1 MTFKVNIEHGV
12 CGADSTSL
20 YTTDELIS
28 YGLSGCLY
36 AGDTDLTAF
45 VERIVTHY
53 EDRRVAHETDI
64 SDLEDDAYSRERS
77 DAISEM
83 MGCLENL

>member
-1 MTFKVNIEHGV
+1 MTFKVNIEHGI
-12 CGADSTSL
+12 SL

-45 VERIVTHY
+45 VEQIVTHY
-53 EDRRVAHETDI
+53 ETKCLAHGMCVDEA
-64 SDLEDDAYSRERS
+64 EEEAYSRGRS

-83 MGCLENL
+83 MGYLENI

>member
-1 MTFKVNIEHGV
+1 MTFKVNIEHGI
-12 CGADSTSL
+12 SL

-36 AGDTDLTAF
+36 SGDTDLTTF

-53 EDRRVAHETDI
+53 ETKCLANETDVN
-64 SDLEDDAYSRERS
+64 DLEDDAYSRGRS

>member
-1 MTFKVNIEHGV
+1 MTFKVNIQNG
-12 CGADSTSL
+12 TSL

-53 EDRRVAHETDI
+53 ETKCLAEQMYVDEAE
-64 SDLEDDAYSRERS
+64 EEAYSRGRS
-77 DAISEM
+77 ELLDEIKNY
-83 MGCLENL
+83 LENL

>member
-1 MTFKVNIEHGV
+1 MTFKVNIEQG
-12 CGADSTSL
+12 TSL

-45 VERIVTHY
+45 VEQIVTHY
-53 EDRRVAHETDI
+53 ENKQKTYETDI
-64 SDLEDDAYSRERS
+64 NDLEDDAYSRGRS
-77 DAISEM
+77 ELLNEIKNY
-83 MGCLENL
+83 LENIL

>member
-1 MTFKVNIEHGV
+1 MTFKVNIENG
-12 CGADSTSL
+12 TSF

-36 AGDTDLTAF
+36 AGETELTF
-45 VERIVTHY
+45 LVEQIVAHY
-53 EDRRVAHETDI
+53 EDK
-64 SDLEDDAYSRERS
+64 LEQASGSGYIDDAEEEGYQRGRS

>member
-1 MTFKVNIEHGV
+1 MTFKVNIEQG
-12 CGADSTSL
+12 TSL

-36 AGDTDLTAF
+36 AGETDLTAF

-53 EDRRVAHETDI
+53 ETKCLAHETDI
-64 SDLEDDAYSRERS
+64 NDLEDDAYSRGRN
-77 DAISEM
+77 DAIREM

>member
-1 MTFKVNIEHGV
+1 MTFKVNIEQG
-12 CGADSTSL
+12 TSL

-28 YGLSGCLY
+28 YGMSGCLY
-36 AGDTDLTAF
+36 AGNTDLTAL
-45 VERIVTHY
+45 VEQIVAHY
-53 EDRRVAHETDI
+53 ETKCLAHETDI
-64 SDLEDDAYSRERS
+64 NDLEDDAYSRGRN